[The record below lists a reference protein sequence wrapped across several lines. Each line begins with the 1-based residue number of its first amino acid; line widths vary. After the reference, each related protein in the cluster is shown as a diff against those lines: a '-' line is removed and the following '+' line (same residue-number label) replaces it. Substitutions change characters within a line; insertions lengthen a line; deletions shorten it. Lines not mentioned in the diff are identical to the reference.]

1 MRIAAAN
8 SYGFAVYGARLKQVA
23 APPLE
28 EGLLHFQSA
37 GEVVEDILADDPQV
51 IAFGEIHPRRL
62 NQSMVGV
69 FTAEILPSLAESGIT
84 DLVLEILFYDP
95 AIEKNLAIFYKTGRL
110 NSKETPALLA
120 NINLYVE
127 ACEIKEL
134 LYRARELGIRI
145 RPGGLSPETAEETIL
160 QPDFSARDDLR
171 LRAIGEIT
179 RHSLAHINFLLDQGR
194 RIAVYSGRRHN
205 DIHPSPAD
213 QVNGVNYGMSLS
225 ERLGEAYFE
234 VDLMRGNNI
243 RDPIQS
249 DDVPQDG
256 VNVLQDGN
264 SYTLVFPQ

>member
-8 SYGFAVYGARLKQVA
+8 SYGFAVYGTRLKQVA

-28 EGLLHFQSA
+28 EDIFHFQSA
-37 GEVVEDILADDPQV
+37 GEVMEDILADDPQV

-62 NQSMVGV
+62 NQSMTGV
-69 FTAEILPSLAESGIT
+69 FTAEILPSLAEAGIT
-84 DLVLEILFYDP
+84 ELVLEILFYDP
-95 AIEKNLAIFYKTGRL
+95 AIEKDLDCFFKTGRL
-110 NSKETPALLA
+110 NSKETPDLLA

-127 ACEIKEL
+127 ACQIKEL
-134 LYRARELGIRI
+134 LYRARELGVRI

-171 LRAIGEIT
+171 LRALREIT
-179 RHSLAHINFLLDQGR
+179 KHSLEQINRQLDCGR
-194 RIAVYSGRRHN
+194 RVAVYSGRRHN

-213 QVNGVNYGMSLS
+213 QINGASYGTALS

-243 RDPIQS
+243 RDPIRPE
-249 DDVPQDG
+249 DVPQDG
-256 VNVLQDGN
+256 VNVFQEDN